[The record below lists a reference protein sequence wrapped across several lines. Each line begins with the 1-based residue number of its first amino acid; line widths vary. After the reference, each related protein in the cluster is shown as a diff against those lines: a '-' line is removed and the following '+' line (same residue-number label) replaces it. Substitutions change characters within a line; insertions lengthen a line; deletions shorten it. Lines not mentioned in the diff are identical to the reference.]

1 MNKLLKRLAL
11 VWEVV
16 TSSLHEIWAHKTR
29 SLLTLTLLML
39 GVFALVVMTSV
50 LDGIM
55 DKVGTGFEGM
65 SWDGT
70 VVLSP
75 KNPETTEEQKR
86 FAMSPG
92 LRMEDVP
99 RITAPYERVAAF
111 MPRAS
116 KQVSVKVAGGTER
129 VFVAGITPEY
139 LPTMNRKIASGRG
152 LTEDDQRRRSSV
164 AVLGA
169 SMASK
174 FLAGAD
180 PVGRDVLVDGIHFR
194 VVGVLSPQMVFNED
208 TYIDSNGILVP
219 LEAYMDRLDPSH
231 KLTQVG
237 VKLKAMRDTKDVSAL
252 LLGRAKQAHHGI
264 EDTEIMDLSAE
275 AAKAYRQFLSQMHG
289 WRVVLLSLAGTVL
302 LVGGVGVLSVMLIS
316 FSERRYE
323 IGLRKALGA
332 SDHQIFLQFLL
343 EAVVMAALGALAG
356 TFAGA
361 LVCQA
366 LSANF
371 PFGLPVNFVGLV
383 VAWLVALALALLFGL
398 YPALRAMRLSPMEAM
413 R

>member
-1 MNKLLKRLAL
+1 
-11 VWEVV
+11 
-16 TSSLHEIWAHKTR
+16 
-29 SLLTLTLLML
+29 
-39 GVFALVVMTSV
+39 
-50 LDGIM
+50 
-55 DKVGTGFEGM
+55 
-65 SWDGT
+65 
-70 VVLSP
+70 
-75 KNPETTEEQKR
+75 
-86 FAMSPG
+86 
-92 LRMEDVP
+92 
-99 RITAPYERVAAF
+99 
-111 MPRAS
+111 
-116 KQVSVKVAGGTER
+116 
-129 VFVAGITPEY
+129 
-139 LPTMNRKIASGRG
+139 
-152 LTEDDQRRRSSV
+152 
-164 AVLGA
+164 
-169 SMASK
+169 MASK
-174 FLAGAD
+174 LLAGAD

-194 VVGVLSPQMVFNED
+194 VVGVLSPQIVFNED

>member
-1 MNKLLKRLAL
+1 MNRVLRRLAL
-11 VWEVV
+11 GWEVV

-50 LDGIM
+50 LDGIL
-55 DKVGTGFEGM
+55 DKVNTGFEGM

-70 VVLSP
+70 VVLAP
-75 KNPETTEEQKR
+75 KDAETSEEQKR
-86 FAMSPG
+86 FTMSPG
-92 LRMEDVP
+92 LRLEDVP
-99 RITAPYERVAAF
+99 RLTAPYDKVEVF
-111 MPRAS
+111 MPRAT
-116 KQVSVKVAGGTER
+116 KRVAVNVAGGTER
-129 VFVAGITPEY
+129 VYVAGITHDY
-139 LPTMNRKIASGRG
+139 LPTMNRKIAAGRG
-152 LTEDDQRRRSSV
+152 LTEDDQRRRSAV

-174 FLAGAD
+174 LLAGAD
-180 PVGRDVLVDGIHFR
+180 PVGKDVQVDGIHFR
-194 VVGVLSPQMVFNED
+194 IVGVLAPQMIFSDD

-219 LEAYMDRLDPSH
+219 LEAYMDRLDPTHQLS
-231 KLTQVG
+231 QVG
-237 VKLKAMRDTKDVSAL
+237 VKLKAMRDVKDVSAL
-252 LLGRAKQAHHGI
+252 MLGRAKQAHHGI
-264 EDTEIMDLSAE
+264 EDTKIVDLGAE
-275 AAKAYRQFLSQMHG
+275 AAKGYRQFQSQMHG

-332 SDHQIFLQFLL
+332 SDHQVFLQFLL
-343 EAVVMAALGALAG
+343 ESLVMASLGALAG

-361 LVCQA
+361 AVCQA

-371 PFGLPVNFVGLV
+371 PFGLPVNFMGLV
-383 VAWLVALALALLFGL
+383 LAWVVALILALLFGL